1 METSHISKRLVGYV
15 VDNHHPHQSVLHG
28 SALISGEKVEH
39 LLSISSKPEMVCD
52 VGRNTDGDLV
62 WVSPHDPLANDP
74 EPQLWSLFNST
85 TEVSYDPSE
94 TEMSHSSHDLTHS
107 AEMVHSLWEKLKQH
121 RSKALFAV
129 GVTSVLLLG
138 GFLLPTSGSSPSHA
152 KNEVSSTPTSSSL
165 RNVPAQNASEAAIDF
180 VVEGKIPGI
189 TVPEGLS
196 RDSLSATVVS
206 TSGEIVLV
214 DVQADHPEGLTTFA
228 TLLLQKSGTAWRIR
242 EVFDP
247 R

>member
-1 METSHISKRLVGYV
+1 METSHVTKRLVGYV
-15 VDNHHPHQSVLHG
+15 VNNHHPHQSVVLG

-52 VGRNTDGDLV
+52 VGRNADGDLV
-62 WVSPHDPLANDP
+62 WVSPHDSSGNDL
-74 EPQLWSLFNST
+74 EPQLLSLVGSS
-85 TEVSYDPSE
+85 TEVSSDPSE
-94 TEMSHSSHDLTHS
+94 TDISNNSHDLSHS
-107 AEMVHSLWEKLKQH
+107 AEMVHSMWEKLKQH

-152 KNEVSSTPTSSSL
+152 NNVVSSTPTDSSL
-165 RNVPAQNASEAAIDF
+165 RNAPAQNASEAAIDF
-180 VVEGKIPGI
+180 VVSGKVSGVTLPAG
-189 TVPEGLS
+189 VS
-196 RDSLSATVVS
+196 AKDLSATVVS

-214 DVQADHPEGLTTFA
+214 DVQADQPEGLTTFA